1 MRRFLCPWTTT
12 SNSSPKTPLSKLLL
26 HCRLDAHPRSCFNT
40 RSMKTLELVGETL
53 TFLESDGNGNWYTNE
68 DAEEIYI
75 SNPELRGDAP
85 HFTWK

>member
-1 MRRFLCPWTTT
+1 
-12 SNSSPKTPLSKLLL
+12 
-26 HCRLDAHPRSCFNT
+26 
-40 RSMKTLELVGETL
+40 MKTLELVGETL

-75 SNPELRGDAP
+75 SNSELRGDSP